1 MNPKTI
7 VILLVVGVVTLIGGQ
22 TLYMVNETQR
32 AVLLEFGKMTRADI
46 PPGLHIKVPFIN
58 EVKRFDSR
66 VLTVDARPEQYFT
79 KEKKAL
85 IVDSFAM
92 YRISNV
98 EKYYTATSGDSF
110 QAGKLLAQRIN
121 TGLRNQF
128 GERTMH
134 EVVSGEREQLMA
146 ELRHQLEAS
155 IKDELGV
162 DLIDIRVKR
171 IDLPEDV
178 SHSVHDRMNSERER
192 LAREA
197 RSQGQEQAEFIKA
210 KADRERTIIEADA
223 YEQSEKIR
231 GEGDAEATR
240 IYASAFN
247 KDVEFYKFYRS
258 LNAYKETFQSKSDI
272 LLLDQKGD
280 FFKYMN
286 NIKGG

>member
-7 VILLVVGVVTLIGGQ
+7 VILLVIGVATLIGGQ

-32 AVLLEFGKMTRADI
+32 AVLLEFGKMTEADI
-46 PPGLHIKVPFIN
+46 PPGLHIKFPLIN
-58 EVKRFDSR
+58 EVKRFDAR

-110 QAGKLLAQRIN
+110 QAGQLLAQRIN

-134 EVVSGEREQLMA
+134 EVVSGEREQLME
-146 ELRHQLEAS
+146 ELRHQLEGS

-258 LNAYKETFQSKSDI
+258 LNAYKDTFQSKSDI

-286 NIKGG
+286 NIKGD

>member
-7 VILLVVGVVTLIGGQ
+7 VILLVIGVVALVGSQ
-22 TLYMVNETQR
+22 TLYTVAETQR

-58 EVKRFDSR
+58 DVKRFDSR

-79 KEKKAL
+79 IEKKAL

-92 YRISNV
+92 YRVANV
-98 EKYYTATSGDSF
+98 EKYYTATSGDSV
-110 QAGKLLAQRIN
+110 QAGRLLAQRIN
-121 TGLRNQF
+121 TGLRSKF
-128 GERTMH
+128 GERTQH
-134 EVVSGEREQLMA
+134 EVVSGERELLMS

-155 IKDELGV
+155 IMDELGIE
-162 DLIDIRVKR
+162 LIDIRVKR

-178 SHSVHDRMNSERER
+178 SHSVHDRMNSERAR
-192 LAREA
+192 LARES
-197 RSQGQEQAEFIKA
+197 RSKGQEQAEFIKA
-210 KADRERTIIEADA
+210 KADRDRTVIEAEA
-223 YEQSEKIR
+223 YETSEKLR
-231 GEGDAEATR
+231 GTGDAEATR

-258 LNAYKETFQSKSDI
+258 LNAYKETFNSKSDI

-286 NIKGG
+286 SIKGG

>member
-7 VILLVVGVVTLIGGQ
+7 VILLVIGVVALVGSQ
-22 TLYMVNETQR
+22 TLYTVAETQR

-58 EVKRFDSR
+58 DVKRFDSR

-79 KEKKAL
+79 IEKKAL

-92 YRISNV
+92 YRVANV
-98 EKYYTATSGDSF
+98 EKYYTATSGDSV
-110 QAGKLLAQRIN
+110 QAGRLLAQRIN
-121 TGLRNQF
+121 TGLRSKF
-128 GERTMH
+128 GERTQH
-134 EVVSGEREQLMA
+134 EVVSGERELLMS

-155 IKDELGV
+155 IMDELGIE
-162 DLIDIRVKR
+162 LIDIRVKR

-178 SHSVHDRMNSERER
+178 SHSVHDRMNSERAR
-192 LAREA
+192 LARES
-197 RSQGQEQAEFIKA
+197 RSKGQEQAEFIKA
-210 KADRERTIIEADA
+210 KADRDRTVIEAEA
-223 YEQSEKIR
+223 YETSEKLR
-231 GEGDAEATR
+231 GTGDAEATR

-258 LNAYKETFQSKSDI
+258 LNAYKETFNSKGDI

>member
-223 YEQSEKIR
+223 YERSEKIR

-258 LNAYKETFQSKSDI
+258 LNAYKDTFQSKSDI

>member
-1 MNPKTI
+1 MNPKII
-7 VILLVVGVVTLIGGQ
+7 VILLIVGVVALVGGQ
-22 TLYMVNETQR
+22 TLYTVNETQR

-46 PPGLHIKVPFIN
+46 PPGLHIKVPFIHD
-58 EVKRFDSR
+58 VKRFDSR

-110 QAGKLLAQRIN
+110 QASKLLAQRIN

-155 IKDELGV
+155 IVDELGV
-162 DLIDIRVKR
+162 ELIDIRVKR

-192 LAREA
+192 LARES

-210 KADRERTIIEADA
+210 KADRERIVIEANA
-223 YEQSEKIR
+223 YEQSETIR
-231 GEGDAEATR
+231 GDGDAEATR
-240 IYASAFN
+240 VYAAAYN
-247 KDVEFYKFYRS
+247 KDVEFYRFYRS
-258 LNAYKETFQSKSDI
+258 LNAYKETFNSKSDI

-286 NIKGG
+286 DIKGS

>member
-1 MNPKTI
+1 MNPKI
-7 VILLVVGVVTLIGGQ
+7 VVILLIVGVVALIGGQ
-22 TLYMVNETQR
+22 TLYTVQETQR

-98 EKYYTATSGDSF
+98 EKYYTATSGDAF

-134 EVVSGEREQLMA
+134 EVVSGEREQLMS

-155 IKDELGV
+155 IAGELGV
-162 DLIDIRVKR
+162 ELIDIRVKR

-192 LAREA
+192 LARES
-197 RSQGQEQAEFIKA
+197 RSKGQEKAEFIKA

-231 GEGDAEATR
+231 GQGDAEATR
-240 IYASAFN
+240 IYASAYN

-258 LNAYKETFQSKSDI
+258 LNAYKETFNSKGDI

>member
-7 VILLVVGVVTLIGGQ
+7 VILLVIGVVTLIGGQ

-46 PPGLHIKVPFIN
+46 PPGLHVKIPFIN

-178 SHSVHDRMNSERER
+178 SHSVHDRMNSERAR

-197 RSQGQEQAEFIKA
+197 RSQGQEQAEFIRA

-231 GEGDAEATR
+231 GEGDAEATQ

-258 LNAYKETFQSKSDI
+258 LNAYKDTFQSKSDI

>member
-7 VILLVVGVVTLIGGQ
+7 VILLVIGVVALVGSQ
-22 TLYMVNETQR
+22 TLYTVAETQR

-58 EVKRFDSR
+58 DVKRFDSR

-79 KEKKAL
+79 IEKKAL

-92 YRISNV
+92 YRVANV
-98 EKYYTATSGDSF
+98 EKYYTATSGDSV
-110 QAGKLLAQRIN
+110 QAGRLLAQRIN
-121 TGLRNQF
+121 TGLRSKF
-128 GERTMH
+128 GERTQH
-134 EVVSGEREQLMA
+134 EVVSGERELLMS

-155 IKDELGV
+155 IMDELGIE
-162 DLIDIRVKR
+162 LIDIRVKR

-178 SHSVHDRMNSERER
+178 SHSVHDRMNSERAR
-192 LAREA
+192 LARES
-197 RSQGQEQAEFIKA
+197 RSKGQEHAEFIKA
-210 KADRERTIIEADA
+210 KADRDRTVIEAEA
-223 YEQSEKIR
+223 YETSEKLR
-231 GEGDAEATR
+231 GTGDAEATR

-258 LNAYKETFQSKSDI
+258 LNAYKETFNSKSDI

>member
-7 VILLVVGVVTLIGGQ
+7 AILLIVGVVALIGGQ
-22 TLYMVNETQR
+22 TLYTVNETQR
-32 AVLLEFGKMTRADI
+32 AVMLEFGKMTQADI

-58 EVKRFDSR
+58 DVKRFDSR

-98 EKYYTATSGDSF
+98 EKYYTATSGDAF

-128 GERTMH
+128 GERTQH

-146 ELRHQLEAS
+146 ELRHQLEES
-155 IKDELGV
+155 IADELGV
-162 DLIDIRVKR
+162 ELIDIRVKR

-192 LAREA
+192 LARES
-197 RSQGQEQAEFIKA
+197 RSEGQEQAEFIKA
-210 KADRERTIIEADA
+210 KADRERTIIAADA

-231 GEGDAEATR
+231 GDGDAEATR
-240 IYASAFN
+240 VYATAYS
-247 KDVEFYKFYRS
+247 KDVEFYRFYRS
-258 LNAYKETFQSKSDI
+258 LNAYKETFKSKGDI

-286 NIKGG
+286 DIKGG